1 MIAAQNT
8 TVQNRTEQNAHYTLY
23 QQIIQLD
30 RRGLYKSVSEVL
42 AKDGKDSSALRYS
55 SIELYLCQ

>member
-8 TVQNRTEQNAHYTLY
+8 TVQNTTEQNAHYTLY

-42 AKDGKDSSALRYS
+42 AKDGKDSSALR
-55 SIELYLCQ
+55 